1 MKILAIAVLLVLLII
16 LVVSVVLLVVLVV
29 AVVLI
34 VLAVLL
40 VVAVVLVIAVKLLVV
55 VAIEAHLLTSLFI
68 VGIVCLILRKAIH
81 VNTQG
86 RIQRDAADT
95 KRTFIYYGR
104 GTSDQG
110 GYTAERRKNRKDSSA
125 NTAGRIHG
133 GTGCSRVQGISGVY

>member
-1 MKILAIAVLLVLLII
+1 MLLV
-16 LVVSVVLLVVLVV
+16 
-29 AVVLI
+29 A
-34 VLAVLL
+34 
-40 VVAVVLVIAVKLLVV
+40 AVVLVIAVKLLVV

-81 VNTQG
+81 VKTQG

-110 GYTAERRKNRKDSSA
+110 GYTA
-125 NTAGRIHG
+125 
-133 GTGCSRVQGISGVY
+133 

>member
-1 MKILAIAVLLVLLII
+1 MLLVVSVVLIVLLII
-16 LVVSVVLLVVLVV
+16 LVVLMLLV
-29 AVVLI
+29 A
-34 VLAVLL
+34 
-40 VVAVVLVIAVKLLVV
+40 AVVLVIAVKLLVV

-81 VNTQG
+81 VKTQG
-86 RIQRDAADT
+86 RIQRNVADT

-110 GYTAERRKNRKDSSA
+110 GYAAERRKNRKDSSA

-133 GTGCSRVQGISGVY
+133 DTGCDRVQGISGFY

>member
-1 MKILAIAVLLVLLII
+1 MLLVAAI
-16 LVVSVVLLVVLVV
+16 
-29 AVVLI
+29 VLI

-40 VVAVVLVIAVKLLVV
+40 VAAVVLVIAVKLLVV

-81 VNTQG
+81 VKTQG

-133 GTGCSRVQGISGVY
+133 DTGCGRVQGVSGIY

>member
-1 MKILAIAVLLVLLII
+1 MI
-16 LVVSVVLLVVLVV
+16 LVVSVVLIVLLVVLVVLVV
-29 AVVLI
+29 AVVLV
-34 VLAVLL
+34 VLMLL

-81 VNTQG
+81 VKTQG

-104 GTSDQG
+104 GTPYQG

-133 GTGCSRVQGISGVY
+133 DTGCGRVQGISGVY